1 MKTNH
6 LQHDG
11 NNKNNATTMDDAR
24 ARKLRKEE
32 GKRQK
37 RRKIEESGG
46 IRPRSAPEA
55 KLGKKATSGPTKS
68 SSSSPSSRPRP
79 APPAR
84 TTDGGGDDDEAPRN
98 NNNRSNK
105 RRKEHALSLSS
116 HRFGKVMETVPC
128 VNQPRRFTVSVAVP
142 GSIVAN
148 CQTREQKTQLAG
160 QIARAATIYH
170 VDEIIVY
177 DDKLAP
183 KRRVTD
189 DRPNDHRADDAAV
202 VVGTIQNNN
211 NDDSESERKRFSEPN
226 AFLARVL
233 QFCECPQYLRRAFF
247 PMHPDLQFAGLL
259 APIDAPH
266 HVRADDHCPYREG
279 IVLDKKT
286 TAKGSLVNCGIRG
299 RPVV

>member
-6 LQHDG
+6 LQHND
-11 NNKNNATTMDDAR
+11 NNKKQGTIMDDAR

-46 IRPRSAPEA
+46 IRPRFAAVAKPEN
-55 KLGKKATSGPTKS
+55 KATSGPTKS
-68 SSSSPSSRPRP
+68 SSSLPTSRPRP
-79 APPAR
+79 VPPAR
-84 TTDGGGDDDEAPRN
+84 TTDGGDDEAPRN
-98 NNNRSNK
+98 SNDRTNK
-105 RRKEHALSLSS
+105 RRKDHALSVSS

-128 VNQPRRFTVSVAVP
+128 VNKPRRFTVSVAIP

-183 KRRVTD
+183 QRRVTD
-189 DRPNDHRADDAAV
+189 DRPNDQRVDDAAA
-202 VVGTIQNNN
+202 VGTMKNN

-286 TAKGSLVNCGIRG
+286 TAKGSLINCGVRG